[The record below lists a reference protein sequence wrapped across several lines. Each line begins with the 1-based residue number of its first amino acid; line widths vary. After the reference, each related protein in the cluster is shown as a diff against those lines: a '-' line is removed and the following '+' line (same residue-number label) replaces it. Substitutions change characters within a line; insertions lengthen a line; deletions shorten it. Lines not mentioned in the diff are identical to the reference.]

1 MNDYRASSP
10 SQTSQMLSEDP
21 DVSPYREKAV
31 LTKPIINYRNNN
43 ENNFVGGYVPVDTTK
58 PKYRGRK
65 TFAFWTLLTLL
76 FILVIGNL
84 MLTLTIIGVL
94 RLGHGMQNIDLVPDH
109 ESIKFSGEVD
119 LDHIYKRD
127 GRIEGFQDKPVEIL
141 ARNSPILLNLS
152 KNGRSVNK
160 AKVDLNETTFRFV
173 NYFQVID
180 NENNTVFTVTEPTYE
195 SLKNVGNF
203 KTKHIQTNRIR
214 SQIDDELRINAEVV
228 NVRGAEGTKIEGKE
242 IIWNA
247 DQDIYLKSIN
257 GSIVLSGSDGIYLD
271 FKRIPVAKLGPNT
284 YATSQFKL
292 CVCMPEGKLF
302 RIPVAN
308 VNEKVYC
315 HHVSMMQNP
324 CSRYY

>member
-21 DVSPYREKAV
+21 DVSPYRDKAV

-43 ENNFVGGYVPVDTTK
+43 ENNFVSGYVPVDTTK

-94 RLGHGMQNIDLVPDH
+94 RLGHDH

-141 ARNSPILLNLS
+141 SRNSPILLNLS

-173 NYFQVID
+173 NYFKVID

-203 KTKHIQTNRIR
+203 KTKHVQTNRIR
-214 SQIDDELRINAEVV
+214 SQIDDELRINAEVRR
-228 NVRGAEGTKIEGKE
+228 N
-242 IIWNA
+242 
-247 DQDIYLKSIN
+247 
-257 GSIVLSGSDGIYLD
+257 
-271 FKRIPVAKLGPNT
+271 KRN
-284 YATSQFKL
+284 
-292 CVCMPEGKLF
+292 
-302 RIPVAN
+302 
-308 VNEKVYC
+308 
-315 HHVSMMQNP
+315 
-324 CSRYY
+324 